1 MQDVYKSKSLRFFL
15 LQLKREAASILTETF
30 LKKLVEIEQ
39 VR

>member
-1 MQDVYKSKSLRFFL
+1 MFTNLRVLVFFL

>member
-1 MQDVYKSKSLRFFL
+1 MFTNLRVLGFFL